1 MTQKKIH
8 DKFRGYIETTVKE
21 RTYLNDKQIYRLD
34 RERLLN
40 QSYNEDL
47 NNLILKISWKK
58 DIVVLSDYN
67 KGVLNEITIP
77 HILSEA
83 KKIKFQ

>member
-1 MTQKKIH
+1 MYDSMDPRSIH

-47 NNLILKISWKK
+47 NNLITKNIIGK

-67 KGVLNEITIP
+67 K
-77 HILSEA
+77 A
-83 KKIKFQ
+83 F